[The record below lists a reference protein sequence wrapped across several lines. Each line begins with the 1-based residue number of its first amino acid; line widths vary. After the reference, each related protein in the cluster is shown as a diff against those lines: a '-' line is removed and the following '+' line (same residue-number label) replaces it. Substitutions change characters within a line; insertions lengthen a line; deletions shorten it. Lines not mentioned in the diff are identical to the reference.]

1 VVPTCPTPCG
11 RVDPCKEE
19 NSLQS
24 PFPLN
29 QSALLSRKISPRQN
43 REGSGTGD
51 AASPAAD
58 RGEKLSKSLM
68 ALCQE
73 IAGALLSHHAA
84 GSDLRIARERI
95 ARRLM
100 ETLRCERSQVDKLI
114 ELSKELIHANAY
126 GRYRRNP
133 LELSLLVQAAMG
145 QKLFDATNN

>member
-1 VVPTCPTPCG
+1 MQRRKQSVVTLSLESERSAELQNFSQT
-11 RVDPCKEE
+11 DPRSSC
-19 NSLQS
+19 
-24 PFPLN
+24 
-29 QSALLSRKISPRQN
+29 
-43 REGSGTGD
+43 TGD
-51 AASPAAD
+51 AASPTAD

-95 ARRLM
+95 ARRLV
-100 ETLRCERSQVDKLI
+100 ETLRCERSRVDKLI

-133 LELSLLVQAAMG
+133 LELSLLIQAAMG

>member
-1 VVPTCPTPCG
+1 MQRRKQSVVTLSLESERYAEPQNFSQT
-11 RVDPCKEE
+11 DPRSSC
-19 NSLQS
+19 
-24 PFPLN
+24 
-29 QSALLSRKISPRQN
+29 
-43 REGSGTGD
+43 TGD
-51 AASPAAD
+51 AASPTAD

-95 ARRLM
+95 ARRLV
-100 ETLRCERSQVDKLI
+100 ETLRCERSRVDKLI

-133 LELSLLVQAAMG
+133 LELSLLIQAAMG

>member
-1 VVPTCPTPCG
+1 MQRRKQSVVTLSLESERSAEPQNFSQT
-11 RVDPCKEE
+11 DPR
-19 NSLQS
+19 S
-24 PFPLN
+24 
-29 QSALLSRKISPRQN
+29 SR
-43 REGSGTGD
+43 TGD

-95 ARRLM
+95 ARRLV

-145 QKLFDATNN
+145 QKLFDANNN

>member
-1 VVPTCPTPCG
+1 MQRRKQSVVTLSLESERYAEPQNFSQT
-11 RVDPCKEE
+11 DPRSSC
-19 NSLQS
+19 
-24 PFPLN
+24 
-29 QSALLSRKISPRQN
+29 
-43 REGSGTGD
+43 TGD
-51 AASPAAD
+51 AASPTAD
-58 RGEKLSKSLM
+58 RGEKLSKCLM

-100 ETLRCERSQVDKLI
+100 ETLRCERSRVDKLI

-133 LELSLLVQAAMG
+133 LELSLLIQAAMG

>member
-1 VVPTCPTPCG
+1 
-11 RVDPCKEE
+11 
-19 NSLQS
+19 
-24 PFPLN
+24 
-29 QSALLSRKISPRQN
+29 
-43 REGSGTGD
+43 
-51 AASPAAD
+51 
-58 RGEKLSKSLM
+58 M

-100 ETLRCERSQVDKLI
+100 ETLRCERSRVDKLI

-133 LELSLLVQAAMG
+133 LELSLLIQAAMG

>member
-1 VVPTCPTPCG
+1 MQRRKQSVVTLSLESERSAELQNFSQT
-11 RVDPCKEE
+11 DPRSSC
-19 NSLQS
+19 
-24 PFPLN
+24 
-29 QSALLSRKISPRQN
+29 
-43 REGSGTGD
+43 TGD
-51 AASPAAD
+51 AASPTAD

-95 ARRLM
+95 ARRLV
-100 ETLRCERSQVDKLI
+100 ETLRCERSRVDKLI

-133 LELSLLVQAAMG
+133 LELSLLIQAAMG
-145 QKLFDATNN
+145 QKLFDANNN